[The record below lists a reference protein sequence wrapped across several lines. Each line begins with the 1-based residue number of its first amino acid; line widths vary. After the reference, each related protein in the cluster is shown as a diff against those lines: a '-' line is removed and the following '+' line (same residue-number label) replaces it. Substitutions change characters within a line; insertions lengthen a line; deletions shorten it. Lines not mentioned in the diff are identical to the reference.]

1 MIVTISSLLGVIVYL
16 RSGIIAYGYNQVGF
30 FDEFLDIFMI
40 FPTNCLVGAAEW
52 GFLFRRYQVWNN
64 WDDEVVELDPYH
76 VKSSYLFKYL
86 YSIVFGSIF
95 YAAVMALIQLFYTF
109 RGRIA
114 AKQGI

>member
-1 MIVTISSLLGVIVYL
+1 MTISSILGVIVYL

-30 FDEFLDIFMI
+30 FDKFLSIFMI
-40 FPTNCLVGAAEW
+40 FPTNCLVGASEW

-64 WDDEVVELDPYH
+64 WGDETIELDPYH

-86 YSIVFGSIF
+86 YCIVFCSML
-95 YAAVMALIQLFYTF
+95 YAGVMALLQLFFTF

-114 AKQGI
+114 AKKGI